1 MLLSLILACWVD
13 FSTLPRLNVDEV
25 EFSNEHL
32 EVANVRVRMFD
43 SNLNCPDGE
52 PASFFAVYPVSSAP
66 LPIAIVFH
74 TGALDYDETIS
85 EEESFEASNRLT
97 RTWASSRIWETLN
110 LTRQSLDTGVTDL
123 GTLPTAFANAGIAQI
138 YPSNCWGDYW
148 HNGLEHNPN
157 NSALEGFSRQGFDM
171 AQLMVDL
178 LEEESLAGDL
188 GFDFEQQFDTSSVYW
203 IGMGSGGR
211 AIIELLLAGNQAP
224 SGIVF
229 DSTPADLSPYLA
241 NNETYEFEQIAFQRI
256 FQDASLGDFSLSTLN
271 SLPSRT
277 AWIYSNGDP
286 MHPQESLSAG
296 VDVIENIEGA
306 WITDRNE
313 TGHVFI
319 NQDMDLARDV
329 RQYLLTGSVNVD
341 EPSEPATEP
350 ASEDTGTGE

>member
-25 EFSNEHL
+25 DFSNENL

-43 SNLNCPDGE
+43 SNLLCPDGE

-66 LPIAIVFH
+66 LPIALVFH
-74 TGALDYDETIS
+74 TGAIDYAEPLEEGET
-85 EEESFEASNRLT
+85 FQAANRLT
-97 RTWASSRIWETLN
+97 RTWASSRVWETLN

-123 GTLPTAFANAGIAQI
+123 GTLPTALANAGIAQI

-148 HNGLEHNPN
+148 HNGAEHNPN
-157 NSALEGFSRQGFDM
+157 NVDFEGFSRQGFDM

-178 LEEESLAGDL
+178 LDDEALAGDL
-188 GFDFEQQFDTSSVYW
+188 GFDFEQQLDTSSIYW

-211 AIIELLLAGNQAP
+211 AIIELLLAGNQPP
-224 SGIVF
+224 SGVIF
-229 DSTPADLSPYLA
+229 DSTPADIRPYLA
-241 NNETYEFEQIAFQRI
+241 ENETYAFEQEAFVRI
-256 FQDASLGDFSLSTLN
+256 FRDANLEEYSLSALT

-286 MHPQESLSAG
+286 MHPQDVLLAG
-296 VDVIENIEGA
+296 VDVIENIEGS
-306 WITDRNE
+306 WIQDQNE

-319 NQDMDLARDV
+319 NRDIELARNV
-329 RQYLLTGSVNVD
+329 RQYLLTGSIAS
-341 EPSEPATEP
+341 SEQPANT
-350 ASEDTGTGE
+350 DTGE